1 MELQDRWNQFA
12 ASGRVED
19 YLSYRNAEYNKT
31 LEHNP
36 DQDKAEEKAGIYYG
50 GRAGR
55 SNREIMISVAA
66 NKARKGV
73 THEVRGTVRRRT
85 V

>member
-36 DQDKAEEKAGIYYG
+36 DQDKAGTYYG

-55 SNREIMISVAA
+55 SNRDGISSISGE
-66 NKARKGV
+66 RI
-73 THEVRGTVRRRT
+73 
-85 V
+85 

>member
-1 MELQDRWNQFA
+1 MELQDQWNQFA

-36 DQDKAEEKAGIYYG
+36 DQDKAEEKAGTYYD

-55 SNREIMISVAA
+55 SNRDGISSISGE
-66 NKARKGV
+66 RI
-73 THEVRGTVRRRT
+73 
-85 V
+85 